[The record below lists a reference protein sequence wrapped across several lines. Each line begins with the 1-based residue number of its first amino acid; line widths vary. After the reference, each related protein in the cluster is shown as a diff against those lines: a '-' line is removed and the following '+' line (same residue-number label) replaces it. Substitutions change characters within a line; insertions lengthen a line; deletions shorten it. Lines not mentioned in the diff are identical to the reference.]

1 MPRRK
6 YVTNN
11 NNAGEA
17 DDQPTAAKKARTVF
31 MLELPKRR
39 QTVGSVL
46 VCGTGDTGQLGLGE
60 DIQERKRLSVVEN
73 IPNPVDICA
82 GGMHSLVLTKS
93 GDIYSFGCNDE
104 GALGRSSSE
113 DGSESLPALVD
124 LPGKALCISAG
135 DSHSACIL
143 EDGSV
148 YAWGSFRDSHG
159 NMGLTIDGNKRV
171 PANLLPG
178 TVCCSIASGSD
189 HLVILTTKGKVF
201 TVGCAEQGQLGRI
214 SQRSVGGEGRRGK
227 RDLLRPDEL
236 ILKRTKPFEAI
247 WATNY
252 CTFLRES
259 QTETIYAVG
268 LNNFKQLAYEKDV
281 DVVLYPIASKLKDIK
296 LITGGVHH
304 TLFLKSDQKC
314 YAVGRPEYGRLGL
327 GEKADVVDQLTP
339 ANKLSNNIVH
349 VGCGEVS
356 SYAITEDGKLYSW
369 GMGTNYQ
376 LGVGDGD
383 DELEP
388 VLVSS
393 KNTQNKKMLLA
404 SGGGQHG
411 LFLVEAD
418 AKEQKENVPTAGT
431 SAKKDNAPL
440 PAPTATEET
449 AANYKTPPKKAAAK
463 RGPAAA
469 AKEESE
475 IVIAEATS
483 TKSDTSPTPPS
494 PTYPK
499 ATAKGGASKSK
510 TPPKKAAVKR
520 GGSKK
525 K

>member
-6 YVTNN
+6 AVTNN

-17 DDQPTAAKKARTVF
+17 DDQPIPAKRARIVF
-31 MLELPKRR
+31 HLELPKRR

-73 IPNPVDICA
+73 IPNPVDVCA
-82 GGMHSLVLTKS
+82 GGMHSLVLTKN

-113 DGSESLPALVD
+113 EGSESLPALVD

-159 NMGLTIDGNKRV
+159 NMGLTLDGNKRV
-171 PANLLPG
+171 PTNLLAG

-189 HLVILTTKGKVF
+189 HLVILTTSGKVY

-214 SQRSVGGEGRRGK
+214 SERSLGGEGRRGK
-227 RDLLRPDEL
+227 RDLLRPDQL
-236 ILKRTKPFEAI
+236 IVKRSKPFEAI

-259 QTETIYAVG
+259 KTETIWAVG
-268 LNNFKQLAYEKDV
+268 LNNYKQLACEKNGDMFSH
-281 DVVLYPIASKLKDIK
+281 PIKTTLKDINQ
-296 LITGGVHH
+296 ISGGVHH
-304 TLFLKSDQKC
+304 TLFLKSDQRC

-327 GEKADVVDQLTP
+327 GDKKDIVDQLSP
-339 ANKLSNNIVH
+339 PSNLSNNIVH
-349 VGCGEVS
+349 VGCGETS

-369 GMGTNYQ
+369 GMGTSYQ
-376 LGVGDGD
+376 LGIGDGD

-388 VLVSS
+388 ALISS

-418 AKEQKENVPTAGT
+418 AKEQKENVPTAVT
-431 SAKKDNAPL
+431 SSKKDDTPL
-440 PAPTATEET
+440 SSPTATVET
-449 AANYKTPPKKAAAK
+449 ANTKTPPKKAAAK
-463 RGPAAA
+463 RGA
-469 AKEESE
+469 AKEENK

-483 TKSDTSPTPPS
+483 SKRDKTPAPPS
-494 PTYPK
+494 PTFPEG
-499 ATAKGGASKSK
+499 TAKGGGGKSK
-510 TPPKKAAVKR
+510 TPPKKAPAKR
-520 GGSKK
+520 GGPKK